1 MLTVPIYSGKHCVM
15 MGRKM
20 TLIPPMYTN
29 VKFALGFR
37 LTTPTA
43 ASTTAAASTTMGPN
57 EAPRMEETII
67 VSEELSVVEDGGD
80 PLYDPLALDDCPG
93 ADVVNVSGTSVGSD
107 ADDDGGVGI
116 SPDQFTLVDVS
127 TLKPKE
133 QQEADEPETED
144 DDDEEPATV
153 VVRTVVEE
161 KVMAEEEEEQGPVG
175 DLLNGSTSAALV
187 VELETSE
194 SSSIV
199 EGEEVTPAGE
209 CERSSPTVLDKFA
222 SVEDVIR
229 LSSLSSSSPSLL
241 DEAET
246 ADGETIQ
253 LIDDYVDAVAAV
265 REGGSE
271 RTATV
276 EAVAVAAAEWRRRGG
291 GERRIRLR
299 VGVGAGA
306 QCGS

>member
-1 MLTVPIYSGKHCVM
+1 MLKPLKD
-15 MGRKM
+15 
-20 TLIPPMYTN
+20 L
-29 VKFALGFR
+29 
-37 LTTPTA
+37 LTYLQRNA
-43 ASTTAAASTTMGPN
+43 NSSNIFGTTMGPN

-144 DDDEEPATV
+144 DDDEEPAT
-153 VVRTVVEE
+153 
-161 KVMAEEEEEQGPVG
+161 EQGPIG
-175 DLLNGSTSAALV
+175 GLLNGSTSAALV

-199 EGEEVTPAGE
+199 EGDEVTPAGE
-209 CERSSPTVLDKFA
+209 CERSSPTVLEKFA

-253 LIDDYVDAVAAV
+253 LIDDYVDAVAARRSEPPV
-265 REGGSE
+265 DAGQRETEEGASSQKRPKKGITFEGVTVFYFPRIQGFGCVPSQGGCTLGMEFQHVHS
-271 RTATV
+271 R
-276 EAVAVAAAEWRRRGG
+276 
-291 GERRIRLR
+291 
-299 VGVGAGA
+299 
-306 QCGS
+306 